1 MSNAV
6 EATPSPAQI
15 MESPQPVKA
24 AAFGL
29 SRHMAVVMVL
39 AFTFLV
45 YADTTRYQFTYD
57 DRGQILENQGIR
69 SWKYAMHCFTQHV
82 WEEQHPEG
90 HGNYYRPLFNLYLLV
105 NYQLFHLNPAGWHIL
120 LILWHTLATLLV
132 YWLARRLLKDETTA
146 LIAALIFGVHPA
158 HIESVA
164 WISGVTEPMLAIFFL
179 GSLLGYLRWREGA
192 ATTLEVANQ
201 AAPARSMKWLA
212 LSLCLYTLALFSK
225 ETALVMP
232 VLIFIYEWLFGE
244 RTTRFSTAIKRA
256 VPFLALAAFY
266 FMARG
271 MVLKGISFDSWQL
284 PFSITLMTLPSVLWF
299 YVQLLV
305 WPTGLSAFYDTPYV
319 THPDAVFWAMCL
331 GLLVMATGLWLWSRR
346 SKPIAIAVA
355 LLILPILPVLNLPVF
370 IEKEIAHDRYLYI
383 PSIGFAILLAV
394 AIRNLRYD
402 KLKVGALPAIQVA
415 ATLVLTL
422 GFAALT
428 ITQNT
433 YWTNDLQ
440 LFARGVAIA
449 PHNDIALTNF
459 ANELFNRQRIDE
471 AIPIFETV
479 TERNPTYWRAF
490 FNLGSCY
497 LLKGDNDTAFQYRAR
512 AKEMKSLMDDIT
524 GRTSLVLM
532 RLGRIDEAE
541 AMFRYAIA
549 ARPDIPDYNYGLG
562 IVLKE
567 KGDLTGALTAFK
579 ASMVGNP
586 DPLPGQAQLAELESR
601 FNHDQSP
608 ATGNVR

>member
-6 EATPSPAQI
+6 EATPSPAHF
-15 MESPQPVKA
+15 MDSPQPVKA

-29 SRHMAVVMVL
+29 SRRMALVMVL

-45 YADTTRYQFTYD
+45 FADTTRYQFTYD

-69 SWKYAMHCFTQHV
+69 SWRYALHCFTQHV

-105 NYQLFHLNPAGWHIL
+105 NFQLFHLNPAGWHVL
-120 LILWHTLATLLV
+120 LVLWHTLATLLV
-132 YWLARRLLKDETTA
+132 YMLARRLLKDEATA

-164 WISGVTEPMLAIFFL
+164 WISGVTEPMLALFFI
-179 GSLLGYLRWREGA
+179 GSLLAYLRWRDGA
-192 ATTLEVANQ
+192 ATGVSSTNETVAPR
-201 AAPARSMKWLA
+201 PAKWLA
-212 LSLCLYTLALFSK
+212 FSLCLYGLALFSK

-232 VLIFIYEWLFGE
+232 VLLFVYEWLFGE
-244 RTTRFSTAIKRA
+244 PANRLATATRRA
-256 VPFLALAAFY
+256 VPFLAMAAFY
-266 FMARG
+266 FVARG
-271 MVLKGISFDSWQL
+271 MVLKGISFASWQL
-284 PFSITLMTLPSVLWF
+284 PFSVTLMTLPSLLWF
-299 YVQLLV
+299 YIRLLV
-305 WPTGLSAFYDTPYV
+305 WPTGLSAFYDTPY
-319 THPDAVFWAMCL
+319 TMRPDAMFWVMCL
-331 GLLVMATGLWLWSRR
+331 GLAAVAAGLWLWARR
-346 SKPIAIAVA
+346 AKPIAIAVT
-355 LLILPILPVLNLPVF
+355 LLILPILPVLNLSVF

-394 AIRNLRYD
+394 AIRSLHYD
-402 KLKVGALPAIQVA
+402 KIKIAAMPALQVA
-415 ATLVLTL
+415 ATLAVTL

-428 ITQNT
+428 VMQST

-449 PHNDIALTNF
+449 PQNDIALTNY

-471 AIPIFETV
+471 AIPVFATV

-497 LLKGDNDTAFQYRAR
+497 LLKGDNDRAFQYRAR

-524 GRTSLVLM
+524 GRTALVTM

-541 AMFRYAIA
+541 AIFQQAFA
-549 ARPDIPDYNYGLG
+549 ARPDIPDYQYGLG

-567 KGDLTGALTAFK
+567 KGDLQGALAAFK
-579 ASMVGNP
+579 ASLIGNP
-586 DPLPGQAQLAELESR
+586 DPLPPQAQIAELESR
-601 FNHDQSP
+601 FSRDPSS
-608 ATGNVR
+608 ATNNVR